1 MREVRNKVYLRQRP
15 RKLSLGSGWGCQ
27 VAELAFPRRCSGV
40 ASGGERKDGSVV
52 KKKVC
57 FWRKQSYGEM
67 KKKER
72 KSYFEAT

>member
-52 KKKVC
+52 KKKFV
-57 FWRKQSYGEM
+57 FGENRVM
-67 KKKER
+67 GK
-72 KSYFEAT
+72 